1 MSLTS
6 FVNELCLLCVKVLTS
21 STVQKESHSV
31 GNVGAQ
37 YKYKNAAVDVKVD
50 TQSNVGSYT
59 IITSFV
65 HLYAKQ
71 SFRSFCSC
79 FGR

>member
-1 MSLTS
+1 M
-6 FVNELCLLCVKVLTS
+6 KALTS

-31 GNVGAQ
+31 GNVAAQ

-59 IITSFV
+59 IFTSFV
-65 HLYAKQ
+65 HLYSKQ
-71 SFRSFCSC
+71 NIRSFCSC